1 MNEELNFQSGA
12 LPDDV
17 SEEEKAKRYDQK
29 EVVATVGPISWIKKN
44 NYRSFPVRK
53 QNGSGSCVMQSLEKE
68 RGIIA
73 QSKYDEFVCFS
84 ANPGYQ
90 LRTNPGISGSTFDD
104 LVKATNYGGILESLS
119 PSQSLTD
126 VQMMSVPTKK
136 YFNDM
141 AKVFGAKRITMD
153 NDIDVIA
160 STIENTGKGVGIT
173 IRFGKGE
180 WFYNQKVKELLPP
193 DQWIWGHRV
202 CAVDYT
208 LDEEGNKCLVI
219 EDSACEDGF
228 PQRLVSESFLLNR
241 SNWKPNYIM
250 NFKSYVELDVVPEK
264 PHFDGSIISAQKCF
278 KYENFFPVNVPEIE
292 NWGPITRK
300 ACVEF
305 QKKYGIT
312 PTLGNFGS
320 ITKAKLLEL
329 YP

>member
-1 MNEELNFQSGA
+1 MNEELDFHSGA

-17 SEEEKAKRYDQK
+17 SEEEKAKRYDQS
-29 EVVATVGPISWIKKN
+29 EVVATVGPVSWIKKK

-53 QNGSGSCVMQSLEKE
+53 QDGSGSCVMQSLEKE
-68 RGIIA
+68 RGIVA
-73 QSKYDEFVCFS
+73 QNKYGEFVIFS
-84 ANPGYQ
+84 ANPSYQ
-90 LRTNPGISGSTFDD
+90 LRANPGTSGSNFDD
-104 LVKATNYGGILESLS
+104 LVKATNYGGILEVLS

-126 VQMMSVPTKK
+126 IQMMAVPKGK
-136 YFNDM
+136 YFDDM
-141 AKVFGAKRITMD
+141 AKIFGAKRITMA

-180 WFYNQKVKELLPP
+180 WFYNQEVKELLPP

-208 LDEEGNKCLVI
+208 LNEAGVKCLVI

-228 PQRLVSESFLLNR
+228 PQRLVPESFLLHR
-241 SNWKPNYIM
+241 SNWKPNYMM
-250 NFKSYVELDVVPEK
+250 NFKTYAELDIIPEK

-278 KYENFFPVNVPEIE
+278 KYEGFFPANVSEIE
-292 NWGPITRK
+292 NWGPVTIK
-300 ACVEF
+300 ACVGF
-305 QKKYGIT
+305 QQKYGIE
-312 PTLGNFGS
+312 PALGNLGP
-320 ITKAKLLEL
+320 ITRGKLLEL